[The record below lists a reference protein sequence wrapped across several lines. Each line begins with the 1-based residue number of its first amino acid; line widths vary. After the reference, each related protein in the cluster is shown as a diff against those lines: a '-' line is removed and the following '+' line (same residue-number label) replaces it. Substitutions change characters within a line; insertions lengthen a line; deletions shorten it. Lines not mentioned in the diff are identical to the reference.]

1 MIHLDS
7 RKVAIALL
15 NTTLGMDNLPM
26 EVHGRIATALVL
38 LDQQDGEDFFA
49 ALQDAY
55 AYIGIDMETLE
66 NLLDEMEET
75 NHD

>member
-1 MIHLDS
+1 MMHIDS

-15 NTTLGMDNLPM
+15 NSTLGMDDLPM

>member
-1 MIHLDS
+1 MMHIDS

-15 NTTLGMDNLPM
+15 NSTLGMDDLPL

-55 AYIGIDMETLE
+55 AYIGIDMDNLE
-66 NLLDEMEET
+66 NLLDEMEEPF
-75 NHD
+75 HD

>member
-1 MIHLDS
+1 MMHIDS

-15 NTTLGMDNLPM
+15 NTTLALDDLPM

-55 AYIGIDMETLE
+55 NYIGIDTEALE
-66 NLLDEMEET
+66 SLLEELEGF
-75 NHD
+75 DD

>member
-15 NTTLGMDNLPM
+15 NSTLALDDLSM

-38 LDQQDGEDFFA
+38 LDQQDGEDFFT
-49 ALQDAY
+49 ALRDAY
-55 AYIGIDMETLE
+55 SYLGVDMKALE
-66 NLLDEMEET
+66 ELLEEMEELC
-75 NHD
+75 DG

>member
-1 MIHLDS
+1 MMHIDS
-7 RKVAIALL
+7 RKVAITLL
-15 NTTLGMDNLPM
+15 NTTLALDDLPM

-55 AYIGIDMETLE
+55 NYIGIDTEALE
-66 NLLDEMEET
+66 SLLEELEGF
-75 NHD
+75 DD

>member
-1 MIHLDS
+1 MMHIDS

-15 NTTLGMDNLPM
+15 NTTLALDDLPM

-55 AYIGIDMETLE
+55 NYIGIDMEALKSLLE
-66 NLLDEMEET
+66 ELEGFD
-75 NHD
+75 D